1 MMIKESGVNMDNQL
15 YNQIKEEKKRIEEAI
30 SKTNS
35 PYLKRDYG
43 KRLRKLRR
51 KLYESKTS

>member
-1 MMIKESGVNMDNQL
+1 MDK
-15 YNQIKEEKKRIEEAI
+15 IKEEIKRLEEAI

-43 KRLRKLRR
+43 KRLKKLK
-51 KLYESKTS
+51 KLLNK

>member
-1 MMIKESGVNMDNQL
+1 MDKITEEIKRL
-15 YNQIKEEKKRIEEAI
+15 EEAI

-43 KRLRKLRR
+43 KRLKKLRR
-51 KLYESKTS
+51 LLYK

>member
-1 MMIKESGVNMDNQL
+1 MDKIKDE
-15 YNQIKEEKKRIEEAI
+15 IKRLEEAI

-43 KRLRKLRR
+43 KRLKKLRR
-51 KLYESKTS
+51 LLKEVITL